1 MIDFNMLDRFDGPTR
16 IGVFRTLT
24 KCQYK
29 TFLDAILSPQVASL
43 QALNY
48 MPIVQLRKSCPGR
61 LNELDKFS

>member
-16 IGVFRTLT
+16 IGVFRALT

-29 TFLDAILSPQVASL
+29 TFLDAILSPHVASL

-48 MPIVQLRKSCPGR
+48 VLIVQLRKSCPGR
-61 LNELDKFS
+61 LNELGKFS